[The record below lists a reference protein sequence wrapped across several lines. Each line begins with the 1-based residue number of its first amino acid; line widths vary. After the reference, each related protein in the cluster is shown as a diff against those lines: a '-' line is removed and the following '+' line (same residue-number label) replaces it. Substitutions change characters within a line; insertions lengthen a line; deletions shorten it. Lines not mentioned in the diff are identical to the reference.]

1 MRVKLKIS
9 DRIFTST
16 IILATLVALIFA
28 IRFNF
33 LLFHVL
39 AELFTVVI
47 AFGIFTIAWN
57 AKKYIE
63 NHYFLLIGVSF
74 LFIGVVDLFH
84 TITYKGMNVIPGYGA
99 DLPTQFWVISKYMEG
114 AAFLAAPFFI
124 RRRMKV
130 GLFLSLMAV
139 CTAGLMGL
147 CFARMF
153 PSCYLPGEGLTPFKK
168 ASEYVISAML
178 VASVVLLKLNKKS
191 FEEKI
196 YRLLVLSIASTVL
209 SEVTFTLYVSVY
221 GLVNV
226 AGHFFN
232 FVAFYLFYLAII
244 QTGIVRPFELI
255 FRELKKN
262 EDKLSVMALTDDLT
276 GLFNRRGCYESLRRM
291 MARSKRRGGA
301 FAVCL
306 IDIDNMKEINDRFG
320 HSEGDRVLGSFA
332 DIIRKNTRES
342 DYACRIGGD
351 EFVLLFPDGD
361 AREAEH
367 YLYRILSGVDM
378 LNTENMKYAVTF
390 SYGLAEFNDA
400 SDYSIDRLIE
410 TADKNMYRKKSAKKS
425 MDRRDTR
432 RPSRLRNPA

>member
-1 MRVKLKIS
+1 MWLNIKIS
-9 DRIFTST
+9 NRFFTWS
-16 IILATLVALIFA
+16 IILATLVVLIFA

-47 AFGIFTIAWN
+47 AFGIFTVAWN

-99 DLPTQFWVISKYMEG
+99 DLPTQLWVIARSMEG
-114 AAFLAAPFFI
+114 AVFLAAPFFI
-124 RRRMKV
+124 NRKLKV
-130 GLFLSLMAV
+130 GLFSSLMAL
-139 CTAGLMGL
+139 CTAILMGS
-147 CFARMF
+147 CFARIF

-168 ASEYVISAML
+168 ASEYIISSML
-178 VASVVLLKLNKKS
+178 VASIVLLKMRKNS

-196 YRLLVLSIASTVL
+196 YRLLVLSIVSTII

-221 GLVNV
+221 GLTNV
-226 AGHFFN
+226 VGHFFN
-232 FVAFYLFYLAII
+232 FVSFYLFYLAII
-244 QTGIVRPFELI
+244 QTGIVKPFEFI

-262 EDKLSVMALTDDLT
+262 EARLSAMALTDDLT
-276 GLFNRRGCYESLRRM
+276 GLFNRRGCYENLRRM
-291 MARSKRRGGA
+291 MSYSKRRGSPC
-301 FAVCL
+301 AVCL
-306 IDIDNMKEINDRFG
+306 IDIDNMKEINDKFG
-320 HSEGDRVLGSFA
+320 HSEGDKVLESFA

-351 EFVLLFPDGD
+351 EFLLLFPDGN
-361 AREAEH
+361 AREAEN
-367 YLYRILSGVDM
+367 YISRILSGIDA
-378 LNTENMKYAVTF
+378 LNADNEKYAVTF

-410 TADKNMYRKKSAKKS
+410 TADKNMYLKKSAKKICE
-425 MDRRDTR
+425 
-432 RPSRLRNPA
+432 